1 MPLLLL
7 ASLHSKEEEGEK
19 RACQVTEEGGK
30 KSERVTVNEKRKI

>member
-19 RACQVTEEGGK
+19 RACQVTEEGAR
-30 KSERVTVNEKRKI
+30 RVKE